1 MPTSPRISGVWSSI
15 TVLLLLL
22 PAGVCAE
29 DNQQQLEQLRNRMEG
44 IQTELSGKQERRRS
58 VQHDLMAVEKDIGKQ
73 SQELKKL
80 ERMLE
85 EQRQRIRVAKM
96 QQGLNKNALIF
107 QRKLMEKQIR
117 SAYAIGGQD
126 RLKLLLN
133 QQDPALAGRL
143 MIYHDY
149 FNRSRVKQ
157 LDLIQNT
164 LKKLQ
169 QAETE
174 MIAEERKMHALQSR
188 KQQEK
193 SRLEKSRNARKRL
206 IAELNRDITTD
217 TDQLRELKRDEKR
230 LQNLLT
236 KIEKKVSVESKFQ
249 PSDAPFAKQ
258 KGKLNWP
265 AKGRFAARFGAE
277 KRGGLKWDGVLINAP
292 EGIDVKA
299 VYTGKVVFA
308 DWLRGFGLLLILDHG
323 DGYMTLYGHNQSLT
337 KQPGDLV
344 RANEVIAVLG
354 DSGGL
359 TKPGVYFAMRH
370 NGQPINPS
378 TWFK

>member
-1 MPTSPRISGVWSSI
+1 M
-15 TVLLLLL
+15 LLLLQL
-22 PAGVCAE
+22 LLSGEVCAE

-117 SAYAIGGQD
+117 SAYAIGSQD

-133 QQDPALAGRL
+133 QQDPAVAGRL

-174 MIAEERKMHALQSR
+174 MIAEERKMHALQGR

-193 SRLEKSRNARKRL
+193 SSLEKSRNERKSL
-206 IAELNRDITTD
+206 IAKLNRDITTD
-217 TDQLRELKRDEKR
+217 TEQLRELKRDEKR
-230 LQNLLT
+230 LQNILT
-236 KIEKKVSVESKFQ
+236 KIEKKASVESRFQ
-249 PSDAPFAKQ
+249 SSDAPFAKQ

-265 AKGRFAARFGAE
+265 AKGRFAARFGTE

-299 VYTGKVVFA
+299 VYAGKVVFA

-344 RANEVIAVLG
+344 RANEVVAVLG

-359 TKPGVYFAMRH
+359 TEPGVYFAMRH

>member
-1 MPTSPRISGVWSSI
+1 M
-15 TVLLLLL
+15 LLLLQL
-22 PAGVCAE
+22 MPFGGVSAE
-29 DNQQQLEQLRNRMEG
+29 DNKQRLEQLRNRMEG
-44 IQTELSGKQERRRS
+44 IQTELSGKQQQRRT
-58 VQHDLMAVEKDIGKQ
+58 VQQELMSVEKGIGRQ

-80 ERMLE
+80 DRMLE

-96 QQGLNKNALIF
+96 QQGLNKNALIL
-107 QRKLMEKQIR
+107 QRKLMERQIR
-117 SAYAIGGQD
+117 SAYAIGRQD

-133 QQDPALAGRL
+133 QQDPAVAGRL

-149 FNRSRVKQ
+149 FNRSRVRQ

-174 MIAEERKMHALQSR
+174 MVAEERKLNALQSR

-193 SRLEKSRNARKRL
+193 SSLEKSRNDRKKL
-206 IAELNRDITTD
+206 IARLNRDITTD
-217 TDQLRELKRDEKR
+217 TEQLRELKRDEKR
-230 LQNLLT
+230 LQNLL
-236 KIEKKVSVESKFQ
+236 INIRKKAAVETRFQ
-249 PSDAPFAKQ
+249 PSSAPFAQQ
-258 KGKLNWP
+258 KGHLNWP
-265 AKGRFAARFGAE
+265 ARGRFAARFGAE

-292 EGIDVKA
+292 EGGDVKA
-299 VYTGKVVFA
+299 VYAGKVVFA

-344 RANEVIAVLG
+344 RTNEAIAVLG

-359 TKPGVYFAMRH
+359 TEPGVYFAVRH
-370 NGQPINPS
+370 NGQAINPS

>member
-1 MPTSPRISGVWSSI
+1 M
-15 TVLLLLL
+15 LLLLQLLL
-22 PAGVCAE
+22 PGKVFAE
-29 DNQQQLEQLRNRMEG
+29 GNKQQLEQLRNRMEG
-44 IQTELSGKQERRRS
+44 IQTELSGKQEQRRT
-58 VQHDLMAVEKDIGKQ
+58 VQQELMSVEKSIGKQ
-73 SQELKKL
+73 SQELTKL
-80 ERMLE
+80 DRMLE
-85 EQRQRIRVAKM
+85 EQRQRIRAAKM

-117 SAYAIGGQD
+117 SAYAIGRQD

-133 QQDPALAGRL
+133 QQDPAVAGRL

-149 FNRSRVKQ
+149 FNRNRAKQ

-174 MIAEERKMHALQSR
+174 MIADERRMNALQSR

-193 SRLEKSRNARKRL
+193 AGLEKSRNDRKQL
-206 IAELNRDITTD
+206 IAKLNRDITTD
-217 TDQLRELKRDEKR
+217 TERLRELKRDEKR

-236 KIEKKVSVESKFQ
+236 SIQKKVTVETKFQ
-249 PSDAPFAKQ
+249 PSSAPFTQQ
-258 KGKLNWP
+258 KGHLNWP

-292 EGIDVKA
+292 EGDDVKA
-299 VYTGKVVFA
+299 VYAGKVVFA

-359 TKPGVYFAMRH
+359 TEPGVYFAMRH
-370 NGQPINPS
+370 NGQAINPS
-378 TWFK
+378 AWFK